1 MSVTQP
7 PPVDDAKLQ
16 EAEMAAARQMMDG
29 KLVKKTRPRRTV
41 DYTGGVGRWGLV
53 SYHQYHI
60 SSSIMHNVY
69 RTVTK
74 TPSKSNICTLLE
86 A

>member
-1 MSVTQP
+1 M
-7 PPVDDAKLQ
+7 DDAKLQ

-69 RTVTK
+69 PHSYENSVQIQHMYPT
-74 TPSKSNICTLLE
+74 
-86 A
+86 